1 MHQFWNLSSTRGP
14 LSPGTEIAPEN
25 PLGEEIWGVKLLGL
39 RLNCPKMGGTRGPNF
54 AVFETL
60 CGGIFSDNVITNFL
74 LILSVKE
81 F

>member
-39 RLNCPKMGGTRGPNF
+39 RLNCPKWGVRGGQI
-54 AVFETL
+54 L
-60 CGGIFSDNVITNFL
+60 QFSKPPLEVYQR
-74 LILSVKE
+74 
-81 F
+81 